1 VGEPHFWI
9 LRLGEMTLK
18 SRPVRR
24 HFQRC
29 LEQCLLDLALT
40 ADIDLHIEHSGSL
53 IIVSSHSEISEVE
66 NVLSHCF
73 GLQSVERTI
82 PCPADPESVAS
93 IALKIDEKFGTER
106 TFGVQTKRSGNKGEW
121 GSQDFSGNV
130 GHHMLEK
137 DSALSV
143 NLSNPDY
150 PVRIILTRENAWL
163 LSKKII
169 CPGGLP
175 VGVQGLVMAKISN
188 EIDMMGSWQ
197 MMRRGCRIVAHESS
211 DNNLIQILSKWD
223 STILDPEKSRK
234 SRSGPGRGHSRIWGI
249 IGDVRANELS
259 VEEESKTPISIL
271 EPMCGWTSTELSAL
285 GKHIRDPIKSMRPG
299 YDNEILTAWIA

>member
-1 VGEPHFWI
+1 MP
-9 LRLGEMTLK
+9 
-18 SRPVRR
+18 
-24 HFQRC
+24 
-29 LEQCLLDLALT
+29 
-40 ADIDLHIEHSGSL
+40 
-53 IIVSSHSEISEVE
+53 
-66 NVLSHCF
+66 
-73 GLQSVERTI
+73 
-82 PCPADPESVAS
+82 
-93 IALKIDEKFGTER
+93 
-106 TFGVQTKRSGNKGEW
+106 
-121 GSQDFSGNV
+121 
-130 GHHMLEK
+130 
-137 DSALSV
+137 
-143 NLSNPDY
+143 
-150 PVRIILTRENAWL
+150 LTRRKVRLAWL

-211 DNNLIQILSKWD
+211 DNNLIQILSKRD